1 MRMRRLFVLLVLASF
16 LARSAQAA
24 EAISKGLRL
33 DGGFQELVVS
43 VPDIEAATAFYQKVA
58 GWRVVHRGAV
68 QPEVLAAWRL
78 PESAKAIDVVLQNPG
93 DPIGF
98 IRLVKF
104 RGIAQEEVRP
114 SARIWDTGG
123 FAGFD
128 VFARDTWQK
137 YTQFRQAG
145 WHAYAQPV
153 QHQVGGLTSIQT
165 LLQGPANEMIGII
178 QRLDP
183 PLAGFPNL
191 KEMSYAFNVFETVKD
206 FDATVAFYTEKLG
219 LKIFMRDQGLAAPP
233 GRNIY
238 GLPANLVNNVYRR
251 TVRLHPRGD
260 VAQDDH
266 AGSISITS
274 YYGASGDDFSGS
286 ARPPNL
292 GLIAARFPVSDAVA
306 KAAELRAKG
315 IPLEYAPEDVGM
327 LPYGPAKVFA
337 IRDPNGAWIE
347 FFEPADKPN

>member
-1 MRMRRLFVLLVLASF
+1 MRRLYVLAMLLLGSA
-16 LARSAQAA
+16 LARPAQAA
-24 EAISKGLRL
+24 EAISKGLKL
-33 DGGFQELVVS
+33 DGGFQELVIS
-43 VPDIEAATAFYQKVA
+43 VPDLEVATALYQRVA

-68 QPEVLAAWRL
+68 QPEILAAWKL
-78 PESAKAIDVVLQNPG
+78 PDTAKAIDVVLQNPG
-93 DPIGF
+93 DPSGF

-114 SARIWDTGG
+114 SARPWDTGG

-128 VFARDTWQK
+128 VYARDTWQK
-137 YTQFRQAG
+137 YTQLRQAG

-153 QHQVGGLTSIQT
+153 QHQVDGLTSLQT
-165 LLQGPANEMIGII
+165 LIQGPANEVIGII

-183 PLAGFPNL
+183 PLASFPNL
-191 KEMSYAFNVFETVKD
+191 KEMSFAFNVFETVKD

-219 LKIFMRDQGLAAPP
+219 FKAFLRDQGLAAPP

-238 GLPANLVNNVYRR
+238 GLPGNLVNNVYRR
-251 TVRLHPRGD
+251 SIRLHPRGD

-274 YYGASGDDFSGS
+274 YYGASGDDY
-286 ARPPNL
+286 AATAKPPNY
-292 GLIAARFPVSDAVA
+292 GLIAARFPVSDVIGH
-306 KAAELRAKG
+306 AADLKAKG
-315 IPLEYAPEDVGM
+315 VQLEYEPTDVGM
-327 LPYGPAKVFA
+327 MPYGPAKVFA
-337 IRDPNGAWIE
+337 VRDPNGAWIE

>member
-1 MRMRRLFVLLVLASF
+1 MRRLYILAMLLVAS
-16 LARSAQAA
+16 ACAQPAQAA

-33 DGGFQELVVS
+33 DGGFQELVIS
-43 VPDIEAATAFYQKVA
+43 VPDLEAATLLYQRVA

-68 QPEVLAAWRL
+68 QPEMLTAWRL
-78 PESAKAIDVVLQNPG
+78 PEPTKANDVVLQNPG
-93 DPIGF
+93 DPNGF

-123 FAGFD
+123 FVGFD
-128 VFARDTWQK
+128 VYARDTWQK
-137 YTQFRQAG
+137 YTQLRQAG

-165 LLQGPANEMIGII
+165 LLQGPANEVVSIV

-183 PLAGFPNL
+183 PLANFPNL
-191 KEMSYAFNVFETVKD
+191 KEMSFAFNVFATAKD

-219 LKIFMRDQGLAAPP
+219 FKIFLRDQGLAAPP

-238 GLPANLVNNVYRR
+238 GMPGNLVNNVYRR

-266 AGSISITS
+266 AGSIAITS
-274 YYGASGDDFSGS
+274 YYGAIGDDFAVS
-286 ARPPNL
+286 ARPPHL
-292 GLIAARFPVSDAVA
+292 GLIAARFPVSDAIA
-306 KAAELRAKG
+306 HAADLRAKG
-315 IPLEYAPEDVGM
+315 VMLEYEPTDVGM
-327 LPYGPAKVFA
+327 LPYGPAKIFA
-337 IRDPNGAWIE
+337 VRDPNGAWIE